1 MGRTEISAGNSLES
15 NEEMSNKGD
24 WRRVLLG
31 IFISLCS
38 LAIIF
43 YFIDLQR
50 FIQAIRFADFRLLL
64 LGISITISWLVIR
77 GMVWR
82 TLLQDKV
89 PFKPVFWTLNE
100 GYLLNNILPFRMGEV
115 GRAFLLSAKTSLN
128 FWEVLSSIVIE
139 RSLDVAF
146 AVGLLFITLPFV
158 VGANWASQAAIGVGI
173 FILLLFL
180 GLYFLARYRV
190 RALHVFRK
198 IGARWPFL
206 LKLGGKAVP
215 NFLNGLAVLTDTGRF
230 IRAIG
235 WMTLNWGVTIAQFYT
250 VMNAFIPDPELLWAA
265 FSVAVV
271 ALGIAAPSSPGAVGV
286 LELSIVGS
294 LALFNI
300 DPAISLAFAL
310 SLHVIQY
317 IVIGA
322 LGTYAFIKD
331 GVSLMALYQRARH
344 MSEDEP
350 GEGSPM

>member
-1 MGRTEISAGNSLES
+1 MGRIEISTDNTLES
-15 NEEMSNKGD
+15 NGEKRNKGD
-24 WRRVLLG
+24 WRRFLLG
-31 IFISLCS
+31 VVISLGS

-50 FIQAIRFADFRLLL
+50 FIQAIRLADYRLLL
-64 LGISITISWLVIR
+64 VGICITILWLLIR

-89 PFKPVFWTLNE
+89 PYKPVFWTLNE
-100 GYLLNNILPFRMGEV
+100 GYLLNNILPFRLGEV

-139 RSLDVAF
+139 RSLDLAF

-158 VGANWASQAAIGVGI
+158 VGARWASQAAIGVGI

-180 GLYFLARYRV
+180 GLYVLAKYRV
-190 RALHVFRK
+190 WALDVFHK
-198 IGARWPFL
+198 LGARWPFL

-230 IRAIG
+230 LRAIG
-235 WMTLNWGVTIAQFYT
+235 WMTLNWGVTIAQFFV
-250 VMNAFIPDPELLWAA
+250 VMNAFFPTPELLWAA
-265 FSVAVV
+265 FSVAVA

-294 LALFNI
+294 LALFSL

-310 SLHVIQY
+310 SLHIMQY
-317 IVIGA
+317 VVIGL

-331 GVSLMALYQRARH
+331 GVSLMALYQRARL
-344 MSEDEP
+344 MPEEEP
-350 GEGSPM
+350 GESSPM